1 MGSPHDGVIG
11 CAGKIGQANFM
22 DGLKRG
28 MALGLSLLALAACEP
43 GAISQGADFQRKYE
57 GARKALEDGNY
68 DLAARNYAA
77 LLPSAGPLEPR
88 LRLEYAHALLRADRH
103 DEAAAMAAAVARGQS
118 GSNRAAALAVEGT
131 ALHESALA
139 DMRAGRAA
147 PDKLRRAE
155 VALAEMLRLDPSLD
169 PLGAMQSRRDE
180 IAGNL
185 RRG

>member
-1 MGSPHDGVIG
+1 MGGFKTV
-11 CAGKIGQANFM
+11 AV
-22 DGLKRG
+22 
-28 MALGLSLLALAACEP
+28 LGLSILALAGCEP
-43 GAISQGADFQRKYE
+43 GAISKGADFQRKYA

-77 LLPSAGPLEPR
+77 LIPSAGPLEPR
-88 LRLEYAHALLRADRH
+88 LRLEYAHALLRAERH
-103 DEAAAMAAAVARGQS
+103 DEAAGVAGALARGQQ

-139 DMRAGRAA
+139 DMRAGRSA
-147 PDKLRRAE
+147 PDKLRRANA
-155 VALAEMLRLDPSLD
+155 ALTEMLRLDPSLD

-180 IAGNL
+180 IAGSL